1 MSRSA
6 LPVGSRLGEME
17 ILRVLAHGGFGI
29 VYLAR
34 DHSLDRDVAVKEY
47 MPSHLADRSQ
57 GEHVVVRS
65 PADAETYALGLRAFV
80 NEAKLLAQ
88 FSHSAMVKVFRI
100 WEANGTAYMAMP
112 YLRGPTLIEVR
123 NSMSAPPTEAWL
135 RSVIDPLLDA
145 LEMLHAQGFYHRDIA
160 PDNVLVSGPG
170 LPVLLDFGAARRVIG
185 DRTQSFTAVLKPRY
199 APIEQY
205 AETTKLR
212 QGPWTDLYALAA
224 MVTYLLDG
232 LAPPPATARSIHDEM
247 HVLAD
252 RDIPGVSRAFLSAMD
267 WALAVRPQDR
277 PQSVAALRDAL
288 NGRLTPPLPD
298 RERRPPPLP
307 QARTAPVPVSAP
319 PFPTTVRLHGG
330 KPARAGFFAASRP
343 WLVVPTSLLV
353 AVTVAW
359 SLIPN
364 TSTDQP
370 PARAE
375 PAAKPT
381 TSRPLDAPL
390 AAAPAAATAE
400 LLPPATLQVTAA
412 STALPAV
419 ESAAAP
425 RVSALTVQRS
435 EHDIAAERARHAKV
449 KKSTSRKIAQDR
461 NVAAGPAAPS
471 VGPAELCASRNFF
484 FRPYCIQRRCEEPRF
499 KAVAQC
505 VQLRQMARR
514 HDD

>member
-6 LPVGSRLGEME
+6 LPLGSRLGEME
-17 ILRVLAHGGFGI
+17 ILRVLANGGFGI

-57 GEHVVVRS
+57 GLEVTVRS
-65 PADAETYALGLRAFV
+65 PADAETYALGLQSFV
-80 NEAKLLAQ
+80 NEAKLLAR

-112 YLRGPTLIEVR
+112 YLQGPTLLDVR
-123 NSMSAPPTEAWL
+123 KSMSAPPTEAWL

-185 DRTQSFTAVLKPRY
+185 ERTQALTAVLKPRY

-232 LAPPPATARSIHDEM
+232 LPPPPATARAIHDEM

-252 RDIPGVSRAFLSAMD
+252 RDIPGVSSAFLSAID

-288 NGRLTPPLPD
+288 NGRLVPPPPD
-298 RERRPPPLP
+298 RERRP
-307 QARTAPVPVSAP
+307 ARIVEPVTMPAPTTIT
-319 PFPTTVRLHGG
+319 PFPATTRLHG
-330 KPARAGFFAASRP
+330 ARSGRLGRFVTRP
-343 WLVVPTSLLV
+343 WLVASTSLLA

-359 SLIPN
+359 SLMPGMPTER
-364 TSTDQP
+364 TS
-370 PARAE
+370 
-375 PAAKPT
+375 
-381 TSRPLDAPL
+381 
-390 AAAPAAATAE
+390 AAPALATKAPQSRPFDAPVPAPAATTSQ
-400 LLPPATLQVTAA
+400 LLPPAALQVTAA
-412 STALPAV
+412 STAPPV
-419 ESAAAP
+419 
-425 RVSALTVQRS
+425 VDNVVTV
-435 EHDIAAERARHAKV
+435 ERAPYAKV
-449 KKSTSRKIAQDR
+449 KRSTPRKIAQER
-461 NVAAGPAAPS
+461 HVATAPPAPS

-499 KAVAQC
+499 KAIPQC

-514 HDD
+514 HDE

>member
-6 LPVGSRLGEME
+6 LPLGSRLGEME
-17 ILRVLAHGGFGI
+17 ILRVLANGGFGI

-47 MPSHLADRSQ
+47 MPSHLADRSEGQ
-57 GEHVVVRS
+57 QVTVRS
-65 PADAETYALGLRAFV
+65 PDDAETYALGLQAFV

-123 NSMSAPPTEAWL
+123 NSMSAPPTERWL

-224 MVTYLLDG
+224 MVTFLLDG
-232 LAPPPATARSIHDEM
+232 LPPPPATARSVHDEM
-247 HVLAD
+247 HLLAD
-252 RDIPGVSRAFLSAMD
+252 RDIPGVSRTFLSAID
-267 WALAVRPQDR
+267 WALAVRPRDR

-288 NGRLTPPLPD
+288 NGRLTPPPAD
-298 RERRPPPLP
+298 RERLP
-307 QARTAPVPVSAP
+307 APVSETVTAPVPVNVP
-319 PFPTTVRLHGG
+319 PFPATVRLHGARF
-330 KPARAGFFAASRP
+330 ARAGRFAPRP
-343 WLVVPTSLLV
+343 WLVVPASLL
-353 AVTVAW
+353 AALTVAW
-359 SLIPN
+359 SVLPGMP
-364 TSTDQP
+364 TAPMTTPAPTTAQLSP
-370 PARAE
+370 PAA
-375 PAAKPT
+375 
-381 TSRPLDAPL
+381 
-390 AAAPAAATAE
+390 
-400 LLPPATLQVTAA
+400 LQVTAPA
-412 STALPAV
+412 STALPTV
-419 ESAAAP
+419 ESAAMP
-425 RVSALTVQRS
+425 RVSALATERADDNV
-435 EHDIAAERARHAKV
+435 ATAERAPQAKV
-449 KKSTSRKIAQDR
+449 KRSTARKIAPER
-461 NVAAGPAAPS
+461 HLAAAPPAPS
-471 VGPAELCASRNFF
+471 VGPADLCAGRNFF
-484 FRPYCIQRRCEEPRF
+484 FRPYCIQRRCDEPRF
-499 KAVAQC
+499 KAVPQC
-505 VQLRQMARR
+505 VQLRQVARR